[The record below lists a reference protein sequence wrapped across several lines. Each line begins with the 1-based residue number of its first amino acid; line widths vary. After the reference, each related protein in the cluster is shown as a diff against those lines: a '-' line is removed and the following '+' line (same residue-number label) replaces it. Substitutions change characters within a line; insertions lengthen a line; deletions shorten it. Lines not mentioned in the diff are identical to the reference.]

1 MNTSIKLSTP
11 CELINVTSI
20 NPLISKCQIKV
31 CWVGDEPNRN
41 GSVITKETAVQMA
54 NSLPGSPIVGFFNE
68 NTNDFEEHNRI
79 IDISGGKFQIKDTTM
94 PYGFVDLNA
103 QCWFQDYLD
112 GDKIHTYLVTEGYI
126 WTGQYPE
133 TNRILVNGNNQSMEL
148 DESSLNGHWAIDD
161 NSGMEFFIINDAI
174 ISKLCILGE
183 DFEPCFEGA
192 NITKFSLEDDFNLK
206 ITNLMKEVRK
216 LKGGSPDMEDIK
228 DKAPI
233 DPEAQ
238 ELEEE
243 EVKDPEAE
251 VKDPVADPEV
261 EDPEASAED
270 PEAEDPEEETP
281 ADPEEEKEE
290 EKEAPETDFAA
301 ELDDALSKDIYIE
314 VPVEEFQNLKENY
327 SALETQYNE
336 LQDKYSTLETS
347 YNELVEFKATKDRE
361 AKQEMI
367 DSFYMLSEEDKADVQ
382 TNIDKYSIDE
392 IESKLSVICVR
403 NKLDLSGSGENNH
416 EEAETTFSLVDSDND
431 DESVPALVSALRK
444 AKKNN

>member
-243 EVKDPEAE
+243 EIKDPEAE

-281 ADPEEEKEE
+281 ADPEEEKEK

-403 NKLDLSGSGENNH
+403 NKLDLSGSSENNH